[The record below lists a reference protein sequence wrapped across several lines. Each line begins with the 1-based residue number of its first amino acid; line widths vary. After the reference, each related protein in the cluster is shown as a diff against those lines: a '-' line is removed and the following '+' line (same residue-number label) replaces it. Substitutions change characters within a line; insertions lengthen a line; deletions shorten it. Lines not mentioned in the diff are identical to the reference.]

1 MSLPQT
7 LRLSAVLCKYG
18 GDRQGNRTQTFQ
30 DYDDGR
36 TERTRN
42 ANSAGFASGQFPF
55 TIVLRMNLS
64 Q

>member
-7 LRLSAVLCKYG
+7 LRLSEVLCKYG

-36 TERTRN
+36 TERTQN
-42 ANSAGFASGQFPF
+42 PNSAVWRVANYP
-55 TIVLRMNLS
+55 S
-64 Q
+64 QSS